1 MPKPSQV
8 FNWFVQNIT
17 DDPDDVK
24 QSRWSIAQ
32 QKKAYQYGRA
42 QLMRSFR
49 RIEAA
54 GFETTGYIQDNR
66 DVLKP
71 MSEITTE
78 GELSEM
84 LAQLVKAYSS
94 PARSIVWQRE
104 HREAVLRGLHENEYD
119 FVTEENLQDFSNY
132 MEWARSQ
139 STLKIYDSSQVA
151 DMYDLYGNF
160 WNREDFKKNAEKY
173 VEDSLYKDKVQPPKK
188 GWKSAKQIHNA
199 IKRARGLRDVGDE
212 GSGNR
217 SGGNRSRGNR
227 TRKKR

>member
-8 FNWFVQNIT
+8 FNWFAQNIT

-24 QSRWSIAQ
+24 QSRWSIAE

-104 HREAVLRGLHENEYD
+104 HRENVLRGLHEHGYD
-119 FVTEENLQDFSNY
+119 FVNESNLQDFSRY

-139 STLKIYDSSQVA
+139 QNMKYYDSSQIA
-151 DMYDLYGNF
+151 DMYDIYGNF
-160 WNREDFKKNAEKY
+160 WESEDFRKNAETY
-173 VEDSLYKDKVQPPKK
+173 IEDCTRAQNVKEPKG
-188 GWKSAKQIHNA
+188 GWKSARQIHKAINRKGSNA
-199 IKRARGLRDVGDE
+199 VGKR
-212 GSGNR
+212 SSSNR
-217 SGGNRSRGNR
+217 TRGNRSR
-227 TRKKR
+227 

>member
-1 MPKPSQV
+1 MANPSQI
-8 FNWFVQNIT
+8 FNWFTQNIT

-49 RIEAA
+49 RLEAA
-54 GFETTGYIQDNR
+54 GFDTTGYIQDNR

-104 HREAVLRGLHENEYD
+104 HRENVINGLHEHGYD
-119 FVTEENLQDFSNY
+119 FVNESNLQDFSRY

-139 STLKIYDSSQVA
+139 QNMKYYDCSQTA
-151 DMYDLYGNF
+151 DLYDIYGKF
-160 WNREDFKKNAEKY
+160 WEIEAFRKNAETY
-173 VEDSLYKDKVQPPKK
+173 IEDSTRAQNIKELKG
-188 GWKSAKQIHNA
+188 GWKSARQIHKA
-199 IKRARGLRDVGDE
+199 L
-212 GSGNR
+212 NR
-217 SGGNRSRGNR
+217 KGRSDMGKGISSNRTRGNRSR
-227 TRKKR
+227 

>member
-42 QLMRSFR
+42 QIMRSFR

-104 HREAVLRGLHENEYD
+104 HRENVLEGLRAHGYD
-119 FVTEENLQDFSNY
+119 FVNESNLQDFSRY
-132 MEWARSQ
+132 MEWAKSQ
-139 STLKIYDSSQVA
+139 QNLKYYDSSQIA
-151 DMYDLYGNF
+151 DMYDIYGNF
-160 WNREDFKKNAEKY
+160 WESEDFRKNAETY
-173 VEDSLYKDKVQPPKK
+173 IEDSTRAQSVKEPKG
-188 GWKSAKQIHNA
+188 GWKSARQIHQA
-199 IKRARGLRDVGDE
+199 INRKGRSPVGEE